1 MAANLIICE
10 TFKPLLFHIGKIG
23 ESFTKSYFVY
33 FFKYTKNL
41 LQKNPD
47 ENRDSSINTNLDIF
61 LDSLR
66 A

>member
-1 MAANLIICE
+1 MRNFQT
-10 TFKPLLFHIGKIG
+10 TFIPIWQDWRKFCNFFFRL
-23 ESFTKSYFVY
+23 

-47 ENRDSSINTNLDIF
+47 FHRDSGINTNLGIF